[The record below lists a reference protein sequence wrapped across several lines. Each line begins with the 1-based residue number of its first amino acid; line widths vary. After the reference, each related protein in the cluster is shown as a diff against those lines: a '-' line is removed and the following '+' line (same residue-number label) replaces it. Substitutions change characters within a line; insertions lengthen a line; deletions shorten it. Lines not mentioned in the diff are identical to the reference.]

1 MHPANVCFTIRSNL
15 ALHRHLLKKVIFGKT
30 ADGNTVDLSGEEKT
44 QNILCIYIGFGGFAK
59 R

>member
-1 MHPANVCFTIRSNL
+1 
-15 ALHRHLLKKVIFGKT
+15 
-30 ADGNTVDLSGEEKT
+30 VDLSGEEKT